1 MAHINVQIPDEME
14 DELQETIEASG
25 RYLNTS
31 EYVRDALRRRMEEQP
46 RELSAETLRAIER
59 SEREIEE
66 GDVWTHEEIKQRLD
80 MDDE

>member
-14 DELQETIEASG
+14 DELQATIEASG

-31 EYVRDALRRRMEEQP
+31 EYVRDALRHQMEEQP
-46 RELSAETLRAIER
+46 RQLSEETLRAIER
-59 SEREIEE
+59 SEQEIEE
-66 GDVWTHEEIKQRLD
+66 GDVWSHEEIKQRLG